1 MGILVL
7 WVGYIKTMSKVFKV
21 RAIPKIVETMGSV
34 ETETETFSEEW
45 LKIDTFKDWLERVPD
60 DQYKARCSVCNVVLD
75 CSVSQLSKHAG
86 CSGHQ
91 TAMQNSRKRKAVIG
105 QLIGKVRMASSSG
118 SSGQP
123 RKIILL
129 RRNIEPSVKC
139 EVVTEGVGE
148 DSEGDTGVTVISS
161 SPAFEKTLQL
171 NEMQLAQQRKRK
183 SFRLEW
189 LDIPEFKDWLSP
201 DPDSAYKARCLACNT
216 VLNAGKSELEK
227 HATGAKHEKAVA
239 ALKRMVLEQQAWDEE
254 NEMDEDEDGD
264 EMYESSMNM
273 GTQTMITG
281 ERLEQNRQL
290 EVLNRIAS
298 SVDSLAS
305 SVASAFETLAK
316 HQETMNNILMQLVS
330 K

>member
-1 MGILVL
+1 
-7 WVGYIKTMSKVFKV
+7 MSKVFKV
-21 RAIPKIVETMGSV
+21 RSIPKIVEEMGSV
-34 ETETETFSEEW
+34 ETETEMFSEEW
-45 LKIDTFKDWLERVPD
+45 LKIDTFKDWLERVPG
-60 DQYKARCSVCNVVLD
+60 DQYKARCSVCNIVLD
-75 CSVSQLSKHAG
+75 CSISQLSKHAA

-91 TAMQNSRKRKAVIG
+91 TTIQNSRKRKAVIG

-139 EVVTEGVGE
+139 EVVNEAVGE
-148 DSEGDTGVTVISS
+148 DSEGDTGVTMISS
-161 SPAFEKTLQL
+161 SPAFEKAVHLS
-171 NEMQLAQQRKRK
+171 EIQLAQQRKRK

-201 DPDSAYKARCLACNT
+201 DPDSPYKARCLACNT

-227 HATGAKHEKAVA
+227 HATGAKHEKAVE
-239 ALKRMVLEQQAWDEE
+239 ALKRMVLEQQEWDEA
-254 NEMDEDEDGD
+254 NEMDEDEDAED
-264 EMYESSMNM
+264 MYEPSMNM

-290 EVLNRIAS
+290 EALNRIAS
-298 SVDSLAS
+298 SVDSLAT
-305 SVASAFETLAK
+305 SVASAFESLTR